1 MLRAR
6 FPNMASS
13 HGASPAAESIPVT
26 LTAQFLRQA
35 PRYGVGLLLLAAYQY
50 AQYWFDTRLM
60 TAIND
65 AMAERY
71 AEATR
76 IGGTL
81 VLVALGAFGVRV
93 MSRVALFNG
102 GRIAEYEL
110 RRALLYRLHK
120 LGPSFYRRMSSG
132 EIMSRVT
139 NDLAQVRLLL
149 GFGVLNVI
157 NTLFALISALSVTLS
172 ISWKLTLASL
182 SMLPV
187 LMLVTQRFSSLIYT
201 RTRDNQDAIGK
212 MSESVQSSIAGVRV
226 VRSFALEDAELER
239 FEKTNQLYLDKS
251 LALAR
256 LRGSMGPIMQAI
268 VSVGILIVFWYGGHL
283 MLHDELSAGGFLA
296 FYRALARLTW
306 PLIALG
312 FLVGLVQRGRASY
325 ARLEEIYQAE
335 PDIVDGPK
343 SSTTLGRGALEVRG
357 LSFAHGD
364 QKVLDDVSFE
374 VPAGGSLAIVG
385 RTGSG
390 KSTLAVLLPRLMPT
404 PAGTVFL
411 DGEDICDLPLE
422 TVRSAVGYAQQTAF
436 LFSTTIGR
444 NIGYVLDEPDTE
456 PSLKTIREA
465 AREAHVLDEVMALPD
480 RFDTIVGERGVQLS
494 GGQKQRTALARAFV
508 AQPKIMVLDDPLSA
522 VDARTERAILDAID
536 RQRAQRGVILIT
548 HRVAAAARCD
558 RVLVLDEGRVVEQG
572 SHDELIAKGGI
583 YAVFAEEQ
591 RIEQELAKLGE
602 RDLNEIAQSA

>member
-1 MLRAR
+1 M
-6 FPNMASS
+6 
-13 HGASPAAESIPVT
+13 SPSAESIPVT
-26 LTAQFLRQA
+26 LSAQFVRQA
-35 PRYGVGLLLLAAYQY
+35 PRYGVGLVLLAAYQY

-65 AMAERY
+65 AMAQRY
-71 AEATR
+71 AAAGALG
-76 IGGTL
+76 IWL
-81 VLVALGAFGVRV
+81 VVVSVGAFGVRV
-93 MSRVALFNG
+93 MSRVAIFNG

-110 RRALLYRLHK
+110 RRALLHHLHQ

-139 NDLAQVRLLL
+139 NDLGQVRLLL
-149 GFGVLNVI
+149 GFGILNVI
-157 NTLFALISALSVTLS
+157 NTLFALVSALSVTLS

-187 LMLVTQRFSSLIYT
+187 LMLITQRFSRLIYS

-226 VRSFALEDAELER
+226 VRSFALEQAELER

-268 VSVGILIVFWYGGHL
+268 VAVGILIVFWYGGHL
-283 MLHDELSAGGFLA
+283 MLQKELSAGGFLA

-325 ARLEEIYQAE
+325 SRLQEIYASE
-335 PDIVDGPK
+335 PDIVDGPQQ
-343 SSTTLGRGALEVRG
+343 LPAAARGALEVRG
-357 LSFAHGD
+357 LSFAYGD
-364 QKVLDDVSFE
+364 RQVLRDVSFNVE
-374 VPAGGSLAIVG
+374 AGGSLAIVG
-385 RTGSG
+385 RTGAG

-404 PAGTVFL
+404 PRGTVFL
-411 DGEDICDLPLE
+411 DGVDVCDLPLA
-422 TVRSAVGYAQQTAF
+422 TVRSAIGYAQQSAF

-444 NIGYVLDEPDTE
+444 NIGYVLEEPDSG

-465 AREAHVLDEVMALPD
+465 AAEAHVLDEVMGLPD

-508 AQPKIMVLDDPLSA
+508 ADPRIMVLDDPLSA
-522 VDARTERAILDAID
+522 VDSRTERGILEAID
-536 RQRAQRGVILIT
+536 RQRQQRGVILIT

-558 RVLVLDEGRVVEQG
+558 RVLVLDEGAVVEAG
-572 SHDELIAKGGI
+572 THDELVARGGL
-583 YAVFAEEQ
+583 YATFAEEQ
-591 RIEQELAKLGE
+591 RIERELARLGE
-602 RDLNEIAQSA
+602 EDIREIAQSA

>member
-1 MLRAR
+1 M
-6 FPNMASS
+6 SS
-13 HGASPAAESIPVT
+13 HGASPPAETIPVT

-50 AQYWFDTRLM
+50 SQFWFDTRLM

-71 AEATR
+71 AAAAR
-76 IGGTL
+76 IGGYL
-81 VLVALGAFGVRV
+81 VLVSLGAFAVRV

-157 NTLFALISALSVTLS
+157 NTLFALVSALSVTLS

-187 LMLVTQRFSSLIYT
+187 LMLVTQRFSRLIYT

-268 VSVGILIVFWYGGHL
+268 VSVGILIVFWYGGYL

-335 PDIVDGPK
+335 PDIVDGPE
-343 SSTTLGRGALEVRG
+343 SAPTEGRGALEVRG
-357 LSFAHGD
+357 LSFTYGEN
-364 QKVLDDVSFE
+364 KVLDDVSFT

-404 PAGTVFL
+404 PAGAVFL
-411 DGEDICDLPLE
+411 DGEDICNLPLE
-422 TVRSAVGYAQQTAF
+422 AVRSAVGYAQQTAF

-444 NIGYVLDEPDTE
+444 NIGYVLDEPDSQ

-465 AREAHVLDEVMALPD
+465 AREANVLDEVMALPD

-558 RVLVLDEGRVVEQG
+558 RILVLDAGRVVEQG
-572 SHDELIAKGGI
+572 THDELIASAGI

-591 RIEQELAKLGE
+591 RIEQELASLGE
-602 RDLNEIAQSA
+602 RDLSEIAQSA